1 MPHHITHRGIRRSDV
16 FWDDA
21 DRLNY
26 LQLFRS
32 ACQRYLLRI
41 WAYCLMTNHV
51 HFVAIPERLDS
62 IGRVFHW
69 CHGAYAKYFNQK
81 YGLTGNLWELR
92 PHSAVLDESHAM
104 AAVRYVERNPVRA
117 GMVAEASDYK
127 WSSARVRCGL
137 AYDSLLDQTWPP
149 SGLIPDWAEW
159 LAGEDD
165 EAREKSIR
173 RNTSVGRPCGDQSF
187 IESIEQRTHRTLR
200 AKRRGRKPEPRI
212 EGSRLL
218 WPEEGKKD

>member
-1 MPHHITHRGIRRSDV
+1 MG
-16 FWDDA
+16 
-21 DRLNY
+21 
-26 LQLFRS
+26 
-32 ACQRYLLRI
+32 
-41 WAYCLMTNHV
+41 
-51 HFVAIPERLDS
+51 
-62 IGRVFHW
+62 
-69 CHGAYAKYFNQK
+69 
-81 YGLTGNLWELR
+81 
-92 PHSAVLDESHAM
+92 
-104 AAVRYVERNPVRA
+104 
-117 GMVAEASDYK
+117 AEASDYK

-149 SGLIPDWAEW
+149 AGLIPDWAEW

-187 IESIEQRTHRTLR
+187 IERIEQQTHRTLR
-200 AKRRGRKPEPRI
+200 PKRRGRKPEPRI